1 MGSIRFSDEENAGFF
16 GTPSHFPRSSG
27 MANARFFSSPLIG
40 PSSNIAFTRDIVSA
54 TTSALN
60 STTARSVPDRQANGS
75 MHSHVLHISRPPSPI
90 PGRPG
95 TTLLPDPPVRP
106 FDMPP
111 PERTLELVRQYF
123 SNTNLL
129 FPYIH
134 RESFLATYHEMAAS
148 GFTKVRR
155 SWLGLLNLILAMSV
169 SASEHGGLDARQRR
183 AESAVFF
190 RRAMALCE
198 KQIRFGASLEIG
210 TRRFL
215 SAASTYAR

>member
-1 MGSIRFSDEENAGFF
+1 
-16 GTPSHFPRSSG
+16 
-27 MANARFFSSPLIG
+27 
-40 PSSNIAFTRDIVSA
+40 
-54 TTSALN
+54 
-60 STTARSVPDRQANGS
+60 
-75 MHSHVLHISRPPSPI
+75 MHSHVLHISRAPSPI

-95 TTLLPDPPVRP
+95 APLPEPAINP

-134 RESFLATYHEMAAS
+134 RESFLSTYHEMAAS
-148 GFTKVRR
+148 GFARVRR

-169 SASEHGGLDARQRR
+169 SASEHSGLDARGRR
-183 AESAVFF
+183 AESGVFF

-210 TRRFL
+210 EWRLACAKRVHV
-215 SAASTYAR
+215 R